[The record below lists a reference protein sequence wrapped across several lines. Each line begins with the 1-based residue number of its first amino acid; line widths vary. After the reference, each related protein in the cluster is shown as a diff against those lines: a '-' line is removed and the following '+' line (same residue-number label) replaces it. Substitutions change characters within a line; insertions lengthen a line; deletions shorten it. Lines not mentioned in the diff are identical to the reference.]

1 MLEQLNTFFK
11 KIFSNE
17 ETIVFSFAILAF
29 FIVISF
35 FGSVLTPFMISIVV
49 AYLLVGLQK
58 KIQSYNVNAEFSIN
72 YYFYYFYSYRC
83 SLSDLVGSIAI
94 YSASSLCLDVPNLFN
109 NFLDFISD
117 LPAKFPDLVSSDQI
131 AIFFQAVSEEIAFI
145 AQNIVKSSIS
155 GIQSTIT
162 ILLYIILF
170 PILVFFFLFDR
181 KNIID
186 GFLKIIPGKR
196 EMFTD
201 IWAEMDVQLSNYV
214 RGKTIE
220 IFIVGV
226 VAAIIFSSLG
236 LKYSALLSVLVGLSV
251 IIPYVGAFLVT
262 IPVVI
267 VGLLQ
272 FGLDTQFYILIGLY
286 LLLQAL
292 DGNLLVP
299 LIFSETVKLHPV
311 IIILAV
317 FIFGSMFGFW
327 GVFFSIPIATFIKAV
342 WNAWP
347 SSAAFKST
355 FYHFKNLINMT
366 FNFTERHSL
375 MITPFSFTKKVLLS
389 TPMYSLPYIDFNFIT
404 SKALHTF
411 SSGSDKSSNGNDCL
425 LLKFS

>member
-1 MLEQLNTFFK
+1 MLEQLNRVLK
-11 KIFSNE
+11 KVFTNE
-17 ETIVFSFAILAF
+17 ETIVFSIAILLF

-35 FGSVLTPFMISIVV
+35 FGSVLTPFIISIIV

-58 KIQSYNVNAEFSIN
+58 KIQSFNVNQNIALVVTFSI
-72 YYFYYFYSYRC
+72 FIITGAA
-83 SLSDLVGSIAI
+83 LLVWLVPLLYIQ
-94 YSASSLCLDVPNLFN
+94 LQDFVLDVPNLFN
-109 NFLDFISD
+109 NFLDFISG
-117 LPAKFPDLVSSDQI
+117 LPTKFPDLVSSDQI
-131 AIFFQAVSEEIAFI
+131 AIFFQAVSEEISVI

-181 KNIID
+181 KNIIE

-196 EMFTD
+196 QMLTD
-201 IWAEMDVQLSNYV
+201 IWKEMDIQLSNYV

-220 IFIVGV
+220 IFIVGLA
-226 VAAIIFSSLG
+226 AAIIFSSLG
-236 LKYSALLSVLVGLSV
+236 LKYSALLSVLVGFSV

-262 IPVVI
+262 IPIVI
-267 VGLLQ
+267 IGLLQ
-272 FGLDTQFYILIGLY
+272 FGLDTQFYILISLY

-311 IIILAV
+311 VIILAV
-317 FIFGSMFGFW
+317 FVFGSMFGFW

-347 SSAAFKST
+347 SK
-355 FYHFKNLINMT
+355 I
-366 FNFTERHSL
+366 
-375 MITPFSFTKKVLLS
+375 
-389 TPMYSLPYIDFNFIT
+389 
-404 SKALHTF
+404 
-411 SSGSDKSSNGNDCL
+411 
-425 LLKFS
+425 

>member
-1 MLEQLNTFFK
+1 MLEQLNRVLK
-11 KIFSNE
+11 KVFTNE
-17 ETIVFSFAILAF
+17 ETIVFSIAILLF

-35 FGSVLTPFMISIVV
+35 FGSVLTPFIISIIV

-58 KIQSYNVNAEFSIN
+58 KIQSFNVNKNIALVITFSI
-72 YYFYYFYSYRC
+72 FIITGAA
-83 SLSDLVGSIAI
+83 LLVWLVPLLYIQ
-94 YSASSLCLDVPNLFN
+94 LQDFVLDVPNLFN
-109 NFLDFISD
+109 NFLDFISG
-117 LPAKFPDLVSSDQI
+117 LPTKFPDLVSSDQI
-131 AIFFQAVSEEIAFI
+131 AIFFQAVSEEISVI

-181 KNIID
+181 KNIIE

-196 EMFTD
+196 QMLTD
-201 IWAEMDVQLSNYV
+201 IWKEMDIQLSNYV

-220 IFIVGV
+220 IFIVGLA
-226 VAAIIFSSLG
+226 AAIIFSSLG
-236 LKYSALLSVLVGLSV
+236 LKYSALLSVLVGFSV

-262 IPVVI
+262 IPIVI
-267 VGLLQ
+267 IGLLQ
-272 FGLDTQFYILIGLY
+272 FGLDTQFYILISLY

-311 IIILAV
+311 VIILAV
-317 FIFGSMFGFW
+317 FVFGSMFGFW

-347 SSAAFKST
+347 SK
-355 FYHFKNLINMT
+355 I
-366 FNFTERHSL
+366 
-375 MITPFSFTKKVLLS
+375 
-389 TPMYSLPYIDFNFIT
+389 
-404 SKALHTF
+404 
-411 SSGSDKSSNGNDCL
+411 
-425 LLKFS
+425 

>member
-1 MLEQLNTFFK
+1 MLDELNKLLK

-17 ETIVFSFAILAF
+17 ETIVFSLAILLF
-29 FIVISF
+29 FVVIAY
-35 FGSVLTPFMISIVV
+35 FGSILTPFLISVVV

-58 KIQSYNVNAEFSIN
+58 KIQSYNVSQNTSLIITFSI
-72 YYFYYFYSYRC
+72 FIISGAT
-83 SLSDLVGSIAI
+83 LVVWLVPLLYIQLQAFI
-94 YSASSLCLDVPNLFN
+94 LDVPNLFN
-109 NFLDFISD
+109 NFLDFMSD
-117 LPAKFPDLVSSDQI
+117 LPAKFPELVSSEQI
-131 AIFFQAVSEEIAFI
+131 AVFFQAVSEEISVI

-186 GFLKIIPGKR
+186 GMLKVIPGKR
-196 EMFTD
+196 EMFSNVWT
-201 IWAEMDVQLSNYV
+201 EMDIQLSNYV

-220 IFIVGV
+220 IFIVGI

-272 FGLDTQFYILIGLY
+272 FGLGTQFYLLVGLY

-311 IIILAV
+311 VIILAV

-347 SSAAFKST
+347 S
-355 FYHFKNLINMT
+355 
-366 FNFTERHSL
+366 
-375 MITPFSFTKKVLLS
+375 
-389 TPMYSLPYIDFNFIT
+389 
-404 SKALHTF
+404 ALE
-411 SSGSDKSSNGNDCL
+411 
-425 LLKFS
+425 

>member
-1 MLEQLNTFFK
+1 MLEQLNNVLK

-17 ETIVFSFAILAF
+17 ETIIFSLAIISF
-29 FIVISF
+29 FIVVTF
-35 FGSVLTPFMISIVV
+35 FGSILTPFMISVVV

-58 KIQSYNVNAEFSIN
+58 KIQTYNLSAYTSLVITFSI
-72 YYFYYFYSYRC
+72 FIVTGAA
-83 SLSDLVGSIAI
+83 LLIWLVPLLYIQMQAFV
-94 YSASSLCLDVPNLFN
+94 LDAPNLIN
-109 NFLDFISD
+109 NFLDYISE
-117 LPAKFPDLVSSDQI
+117 LPAKFPDLVSSEQI
-131 AIFFQAVSEEIAFI
+131 SIFFQAVSDEIAAI

-155 GIQSTIT
+155 GIQSAIT
-162 ILLYIILF
+162 FLLYIILF
-170 PILVFFFLFDR
+170 PILVYFFLFDR

-186 GFLKIIPGKR
+186 GLLKVVPGKR
-196 EMFTD
+196 EMLSS
-201 IWAEMDVQLSNYV
+201 IWKEMDIQLSNYV

-220 IFIVGV
+220 IFIVGI
-226 VAAIIFSSLG
+226 VAAVIFVSVG

-272 FGLDTQFYILIGLY
+272 FGLGTEFYVLVGLY

-299 LIFSETVKLHPV
+299 IIFSETVKLHPV
-311 IIILAV
+311 VIILAV

-347 SSAAFKST
+347 SSSQA
-355 FYHFKNLINMT
+355 
-366 FNFTERHSL
+366 
-375 MITPFSFTKKVLLS
+375 
-389 TPMYSLPYIDFNFIT
+389 
-404 SKALHTF
+404 
-411 SSGSDKSSNGNDCL
+411 
-425 LLKFS
+425 